1 MTAHEIASR
10 GTVLITVGAFTMDFA
25 GLTAL
30 AQDSGYPWWL
40 AWIWPAIIDGLII
53 VSNRA
58 VVALEGRPGSAY
70 AWCLFALGAII
81 SIGANAV
88 HALPH
93 GVTAACVAAAPP
105 LVLLAVTEL
114 SVLLAKHVPN
124 EVAPAADS
132 AAREPNI
139 RALAQNSTVQEVA
152 ASLLLSGLTA
162 KEAAQQMGVLPRQVN
177 AWAQAALAA

>member
-1 MTAHEIASR
+1 MIA
-10 GTVLITVGAFTMDFA
+10 IGAFVLDFA

-70 AWCLFALGAII
+70 AWCLFALGATI

-93 GVTAACVAAAPP
+93 GIVAAFVAAAPP

-114 SVLLAKHVPN
+114 SVRLAKHVPN
-124 EVAPAADS
+124 EVAPEADS
-132 AAREPNI
+132 TAKETNVRT
-139 RALAQNSTVQEVA
+139 LAQTSTVQEVA

-162 KEAAQQMGVLPRQVN
+162 KEAAQQMGVQPRQVN